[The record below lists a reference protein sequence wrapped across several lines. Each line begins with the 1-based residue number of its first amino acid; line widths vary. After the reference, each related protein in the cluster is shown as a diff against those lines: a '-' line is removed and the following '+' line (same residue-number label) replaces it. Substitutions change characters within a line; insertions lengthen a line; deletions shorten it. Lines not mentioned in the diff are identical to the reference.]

1 MAERIGVYICECG
14 PNIKEAVD
22 VSELAAYVQGLENVV
37 SVKVVN
43 LLCSAT
49 GGEFLR
55 QDIQEHGLS
64 RVVIAACSPKE
75 HEVTFEKALQNA
87 GLNPFLLQVANIRE
101 QCAWIIKDKR
111 AATQKAK
118 AMIKAAVNRVIHH
131 EPLEV
136 KEIDCQT
143 DVLVVGS
150 GITGLSAAL
159 TLAQKNRKVYLV
171 EKLAWIGGR
180 VARYEKVFPKL
191 ECASCVLD
199 PPLDEILHHNHID
212 LMANCEV
219 EELTGFYGNF
229 IVKVRKKA
237 RLVDLRACIGCGA
250 CFEACSVKVKNEFN
264 ENMNERR
271 AIYIPYAGALP
282 AVAAI
287 DMKNCLRSK
296 GDACEACQKACPF
309 GAIHYDEKDQL
320 VELKVGAIVLAAGF
334 DLFDARKA
342 PQYGYGKAE
351 NVLSA
356 FEFERML
363 NSTGPT
369 AGKILM
375 KNGHPPKTLA
385 FIHCVGSRVK
395 KFNEHC
401 SGVCCSYLLKFAH
414 MAKEKLPKVLIH
426 GFYSDLCLPGKEAQ
440 AFCDKVSG
448 KKGIELLRMYAPDSI
463 KITLKNNK
471 VSLRYVDAS
480 GKNKNTT
487 ADMVVLAPAM
497 EGPEDAKELAKLFD
511 IALGKGG
518 FFVEENNQ
526 LAPVST
532 TTEGVFIAG
541 CCAGP
546 KDIPASVAQ
555 GQAAAGRILLRL
567 VLGEKLTISPKVAV
581 VESEL
586 CSGCKMCLNLCPYK
600 AINYDEKEKQCI
612 VNEVL
617 CRGCGVCV
625 AACPSSAIKARHFTD
640 KQISSEIKGLLE

>member
-1 MAERIGVYICECG
+1 MAERVGVYICECG

-22 VSELAAYVQGLENVV
+22 VGELTIYAQGLESVV
-37 SVKVVN
+37 LAKPFN
-43 LLCSAT
+43 LLCSAS
-49 GGEFLR
+49 GQELLSK
-55 QDIQEHGLS
+55 DIKEHGLT

-75 HEVTFEKALQNA
+75 HEATFEKVLKNA

-101 QCAWIIKDKR
+101 QCAWTIKDKR

-131 EPLEV
+131 EPLEA

-150 GITGLSAAL
+150 GVAGLSAAL

-171 EKLAWIGGR
+171 EKLPWIGGQ
-180 VARYEKVFPKL
+180 VARYEKVFPTL
-191 ECASCVLD
+191 ECASCVTA
-199 PPLDEILHHNHID
+199 PVLDEVLHHGHTD
-212 LMANCEV
+212 LMSNSEV
-219 EELTGFYGNF
+219 EGLTGFYGNF

-250 CFEACSVKVKNEFN
+250 CFEACPVKVKNEFN
-264 ENMNERR
+264 ENMDERH
-271 AIYIPYAGALP
+271 AIYIPFAGALP

-287 DMKNCLRSK
+287 DRKNCLRFK
-296 GDACEACQKACPF
+296 GQVCEACLKACPF
-309 GAIHYDEKDQL
+309 AAINYDEKDQL
-320 VELKVGAIVLAAGF
+320 VELKVGAIVLAVGF

-342 PQYGYGKAE
+342 PQYSYGKAE
-351 NVLSA
+351 NIMTA

-375 KNGHPPKTLA
+375 KNKKPPKTIA

-414 MAKEKLPKVLIH
+414 MAKEKLPKATVCE
-426 GFYSDLCLPGKEAQ
+426 FYSDLCLPGKEAQ
-440 AFCDKVSG
+440 EFCDKVTG
-448 KKGIELLRMYAPDSI
+448 KKGIELLHMSGADSI
-463 KITLKNNK
+463 KITVKNNK
-471 VSLRYVDAS
+471 AFIQYADVS
-480 GKNKNTT
+480 GKNKNKTV
-487 ADMVVLAPAM
+487 DMVVLAPAM
-497 EGPEDAKELAKLFD
+497 QGVKDSKELAKLFD
-511 IALGKGG
+511 VSLGKAG

-532 TTEGVFIAG
+532 TTKGVFIAG

-555 GQAAAGRILLRL
+555 GQAAAGCILLRL
-567 VLGEKLTISPKVAV
+567 VPGEKLTISPRVAV
-581 VESEL
+581 VDSEL
-586 CSGCKMCLNLCPYK
+586 CSGCKTCLNLCPFK
-600 AINYDEKEKQCI
+600 AITYDEKEKQCV

-617 CRGCGVCV
+617 CRGCGTCV
-625 AACPSSAIKARHFTD
+625 AACPSAAIKARHFTN
-640 KQISSEIKGLLE
+640 KQISAEIKGLLE